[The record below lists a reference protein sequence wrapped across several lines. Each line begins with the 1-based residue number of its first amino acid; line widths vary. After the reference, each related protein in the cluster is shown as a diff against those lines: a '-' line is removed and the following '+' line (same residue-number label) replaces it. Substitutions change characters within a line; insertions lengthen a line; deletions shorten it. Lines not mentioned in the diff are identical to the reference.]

1 MKYKAIFESGIIY
14 TDDYD
19 EDEVS
24 ERLHIDHLRRDLR
37 KNNITTPAVCF
48 DEKNRLVEI
57 FNISA

>member
-1 MKYKAIFESGIIY
+1 MKYKAIFENGIIY

-19 EDEVS
+19 EKEVA
-24 ERLHIDHLRRDLR
+24 ERLHIDHLRHDLR
-37 KNNITTPAVCF
+37 KRHINTPAVCF